1 MEIRRSLIAMDVDL
15 EAAGVQRGYLR
26 LPYSQD
32 TSAYGHIPIPIVV
45 ARNGEGPTVLL
56 TGGVHGDEYEGPI
69 ALARL
74 ICDLTLQAIRG
85 RIIVVPSLN
94 LPALLAG
101 KRLSPIDGINLN
113 RCFPG
118 DRNGSPTNM
127 IAHFVETELLV
138 RADYCFDFHSGGSSL
153 KYLPTL
159 IAAPPRTA
167 EQRAVYEQLIAAFRP
182 PRLLYMDM
190 LGEDR
195 TIGAAAERRNVYFLT
210 GEFGGAAEVCPDGL
224 ETLDRGL
231 RNMLTSLGVFKG
243 ECPPTPL
250 IETQFLSVKGSA
262 HYLFAPKAGIFE
274 PRFRL
279 GEEVQAGQVAGYIH
293 EPLTPWDAPA
303 EIRFEGDGIAIC
315 MRANGRVS
323 PGDCLGH
330 LASEQPKSTTRVEG
344 I

>member
-74 ICDLTLQAIRG
+74 ICDLTLKAIRG

-118 DRNGSPTNM
+118 DRNGSPTNL
-127 IAHFVETELLV
+127 IAH
-138 RADYCFDFHSGGSSL
+138 
-153 KYLPTL
+153 
-159 IAAPPRTA
+159 
-167 EQRAVYEQLIAAFRP
+167 
-182 PRLLYMDM
+182 
-190 LGEDR
+190 
-195 TIGAAAERRNVYFLT
+195 
-210 GEFGGAAEVCPDGL
+210 
-224 ETLDRGL
+224 
-231 RNMLTSLGVFKG
+231 
-243 ECPPTPL
+243 
-250 IETQFLSVKGSA
+250 
-262 HYLFAPKAGIFE
+262 
-274 PRFRL
+274 
-279 GEEVQAGQVAGYIH
+279 
-293 EPLTPWDAPA
+293 
-303 EIRFEGDGIAIC
+303 
-315 MRANGRVS
+315 
-323 PGDCLGH
+323 
-330 LASEQPKSTTRVEG
+330 
-344 I
+344 